1 MARARS
7 VFLTANFDR
16 NLAGIREFLAEAD
29 AAGAFERLLHRLESG
44 VIPQLQRFPEIGADF
59 LSRAP
64 LSAEGRALFEDV
76 AKAVGREAEL
86 RQWIDG
92 DYLVLYLV
100 KGGSIYLLSIKH
112 HRQVSFDFAG
122 HWP

>member
-29 AAGAFERLLHRLESG
+29 AAGAFERLLHRLEA
-44 VIPQLQRFPEIGADF
+44 EIGADF

-76 AKAVGREAEL
+76 AKTVGREAEL

-112 HRQVSFDFAG
+112 QRQVSFDFAG